1 MHQEPAFS
9 VSVVDQRKIDDW
21 SAVKRLGERAIQL
34 APWLLVASIAIRSIA
49 TTNIPDMFV
58 DLRVYIL
65 GGAALDHPGTL
76 YQLSYTDLLGEQLP
90 FIYPPFAAMLFYPL
104 QWLPFFVVAWLW
116 QFATIACL
124 YGIVRITQRMIGSG
138 GHRIAMLWTAAA
150 IWLEPIRLL
159 LNYSQV
165 GVFLTF
171 AVLYAAFTSRSWLAG
186 LLVGLAAGVKITP
199 AITGLFFL
207 AMRRWVAAACAV
219 AAFFGTVGITA
230 LIAPAETREFFTA
243 LFSRV
248 PVSTGTSNNQSLL
261 GTVSRIVG
269 YDAGRTVLVPLA
281 IAATAVLCVFAWRAL
296 GKTGNRD
303 TLGSLLV
310 VQLFGL
316 LASPISWTHHWVWL
330 IPLMVWLINGPWR
343 NQPGARLLGWVWF
356 AVLLI
361 GIPSAL
367 SLLQSSV
374 WMISRPW
381 YLAWGAAVYV
391 PMTLA
396 TLGWMIFAGRR
407 VARERG
413 QEPVGPAAHRVD
425 TEVSVVQAVP
435 TSVEPQ
441 PVSRPVGSPV
451 SQTR

>member
-1 MHQEPAFS
+1 MLG
-9 VSVVDQRKIDDW
+9 VSHRPTKIDDW
-21 SAVKRLGERAIQL
+21 SAVKRLGERAITL
-34 APWLLVASIAIRSIA
+34 APWLLVVSIAIRSIG

-58 DLRVYIL
+58 DLRVYIA

-124 YGIVRITQRMIGSG
+124 YGIVRISQRMIGRG
-138 GHRIAMLWTAAA
+138 GHRVAMLWTAAA

-171 AVLYAAFTSRSWLAG
+171 AALYAAYTSRSWLAG

-199 AITGLFFL
+199 AITGLYFL
-207 AMRRWVAAACAV
+207 AMRRWAAAAFAV
-219 AAFFGTVGITA
+219 AAFFATVGITA
-230 LIAPAETREFFTA
+230 LIAPGETREFFVA
-243 LFSRV
+243 LFRRV
-248 PVSTGTSNNQSLL
+248 PVSTGTSNNQSWL

-269 YDAGRTVLVPLA
+269 YDAGHTVLVPLA
-281 IAATAVLCVFAWRAL
+281 IAATAVLSICAWRAL

-303 TLGSLLV
+303 VLGSLLV

-316 LASPISWTHHWVWL
+316 MASPISWTHHWVWL
-330 IPLMVWLINGPWR
+330 IPLMIWLINGPWR
-343 NQPGARLLGWVWF
+343 DQPGARVLGWVWF

-374 WMISRPW
+374 WTFSRPW

-407 VARERG
+407 ITRRTPHQCDGPVALDID
-413 QEPVGPAAHRVD
+413 A
-425 TEVSVVQAVP
+425 EVSADRVVQVP
-435 TSVEPQ
+435 VDPQ
-441 PVSRPVGSPV
+441 PVGRAV
-451 SQTR
+451 SSAVPQTR

>member
-1 MHQEPAFS
+1 M
-9 VSVVDQRKIDDW
+9 
-21 SAVKRLGERAIQL
+21 KRWGERAIQL
-34 APWLLVASIAIRSIA
+34 APWLLVASIVLRSIG
-49 TTNIPDMFV
+49 TTGIPDMFV

-90 FIYPPFAAMLFYPL
+90 FIYPPFAAVLFYPL

-124 YGIVRITQRMIGSG
+124 YGIVHISQRMIGRG

-171 AVLYAAFTSRSWLAG
+171 AALYAAYTSRSWLAG

-199 AITGLFFL
+199 AITGLYFV
-207 AMRRWVAAACAV
+207 AMRRWTAAAWSAAV
-219 AAFFGTVGITA
+219 FFGTVGIAA
-230 LIAPAETREFFTA
+230 LIAPGETREFFIA

-269 YDAGRTVLVPLA
+269 YDAGRTVLVPIA

-296 GKTGNRD
+296 GRTGNRD
-303 TLGSLLV
+303 ILGSLLV

-316 LASPISWTHHWVWL
+316 MASPIAWTHHWVWL
-330 IPLMVWLINGPWR
+330 VPLMIWLITGPWR
-343 NQPGARLLGWVWF
+343 DQPGARILGWVWF
-356 AVLLI
+356 TVLLV

-374 WMISRPW
+374 WTISRPW

-407 VARERG
+407 AAR
-413 QEPVGPAAHRVD
+413 GPAPRVD
-425 TEVSVVQAVP
+425 GAGPQHVDVDVAVRRAAQA
-435 TSVEPQ
+435 S
-441 PVSRPVGSPV
+441 VSRPAGSPV
-451 SQTR
+451 PQTR

>member
-1 MHQEPAFS
+1 
-9 VSVVDQRKIDDW
+9 
-21 SAVKRLGERAIQL
+21 
-34 APWLLVASIAIRSIA
+34 
-49 TTNIPDMFV
+49 
-58 DLRVYIL
+58 
-65 GGAALDHPGTL
+65 
-76 YQLSYTDLLGEQLP
+76 
-90 FIYPPFAAMLFYPL
+90 
-104 QWLPFFVVAWLW
+104 
-116 QFATIACL
+116 
-124 YGIVRITQRMIGSG
+124 
-138 GHRIAMLWTAAA
+138 MLWTAAA

-199 AITGLFFL
+199 AITGLYFL
-207 AMRRWVAAACAV
+207 AMRRWVAAAGAV

-230 LIAPAETREFFTA
+230 LIAPAETREFFVA

-316 LASPISWTHHWVWL
+316 MASPISWTHHWVWL

-343 NQPGARLLGWVWF
+343 DQPGARLLGWVWF

-374 WMISRPW
+374 WTISRPW

-396 TLGWMIFAGRR
+396 TLGWMVFAGRR

-413 QEPVGPAAHRVD
+413 LEPVGPGAHHVD
-425 TEVSVVQAVP
+425 TEVSVDHAAPV
-435 TSVEPQ
+435 SVEPQ